1 MDIFFDYH
9 WPGNVRELRS
19 VIEYA
24 FVVCDGKEIT
34 KEHLMP
40 SLLTQKKRV
49 YLRFKLQNF
58 YGQRRKRKDNRST

>member
-40 SLLTQKKRV
+40 SLLTQKKKS
-49 YLRFKLQNF
+49 LPPLQTPKF
-58 YGQRRKRKDNRST
+58 LWTKKKKKG